1 MKKGNDM
8 MNKTIRRIAAV
19 AAAVICLGLVSCG
32 NSGNTD
38 NDLGS
43 SKAGTAAPAVTLP
56 DDGSD
61 SSEDIADD
69 SADNDSSL
77 ADGEESDEYTPAMW
91 LVTSPEGETMYMMG
105 SMHALR
111 DECYPLPDYV
121 QQAYEQADV
130 LAVECD
136 ISDTTASFSAAL
148 KQMEKMYYDDG
159 TTLKDHLSEEQYNE
173 IDSYMK
179 AHGDKLELYDGFQL
193 WYLSQFLSTMALE
206 DAKLDSTKGLDMN
219 LLTMAHEDGK
229 EVYEVESIDFQ
240 MDLLVGFSED
250 IYKVQL
256 SGYSEDNIEL
266 LTEQYEQLYT
276 AWRTGDLESLMELNE
291 GGEVEE
297 EYTEEETA
305 LIEEYNKQLVTDR
318 NIGMAEKAEQLMAD
332 GKNTLYVVGAAHF
345 VGDGGIIDLLTKDG
359 YTCELVK

>member
-1 MKKGNDM
+1 MNNSIKK
-8 MNKTIRRIAAV
+8 IAAV
-19 AAAVICLGLVSCG
+19 TAAAICLGLASCG
-32 NSGNTD
+32 DSGNTESD
-38 NDLGS
+38 QSS
-43 SKAGTAAPAVTLP
+43 SKQGTAAPAVTLP
-56 DDGSD
+56 DDSSD
-61 SSEDIADD
+61 SPED
-69 SADNDSSL
+69 SADDPADTDSSSSD
-77 ADGEESDEYTPAMW
+77 AEESDEYTPAMW
-91 LVTSPEGETMYMMG
+91 LVTSPDGDTMYMMG

-136 ISDTTASFSAAL
+136 ISDVSASFSAAL
-148 KQMEKMYYDDG
+148 NQMEKMYYDDG
-159 TTLKDHLSEEQYNE
+159 TTLKDHLSEEQYND
-173 IDSYMK
+173 IDGYMK

-206 DAKLDSTKGLDMN
+206 DAELDSAKGLDMN
-219 LLTMAHEDGK
+219 LLTMAHDDGK
-229 EVYEVESIDFQ
+229 EIYEVESMDFQ
-240 MDLLVGFSED
+240 MELLAGFSED

-256 SGYSEDNIEL
+256 SGYSEENIEL
-266 LTEQYEQLYT
+266 ITEQYEQLYV
-276 AWRTGDLESLMELNE
+276 AWRTGDLESLLELNE
-291 GGEVEE
+291 DGEVNV

-305 LIEEYNKQLVTDR
+305 LIEEYNKQLLTDR